1 MLKVLSMNVNGIR
14 SAARKGFFD
23 WLLQE
28 QPDVICVQE
37 TKAQEHQLSD
47 ALFHLTGYHRYFH
60 DAKKPGYS
68 GVGIWTKYLPDRVI
82 RGLGWPEA
90 DNEGR
95 YLQLDYREVSIASVY
110 FPSGTSGEVRQGV
123 KFDFLKR
130 FSVHLEQTHAAQKKM
145 IFCGD
150 VNIAHRP
157 IDLKNWRANQK
168 NSGFLPEERAWLDE
182 LFSQHGF
189 VDCFREKHPEAIEY
203 SWWSNRGQA
212 WAKNVGWRIDYH
224 IVSPC
229 LKGEIL
235 SAHIHKEPR
244 FSDHAAVVGIYS
256 LSLS

>member
-1 MLKVLSMNVNGIR
+1 M
-14 SAARKGFFD
+14 
-23 WLLQE
+23 
-28 QPDVICVQE
+28 
-37 TKAQEHQLSD
+37 
-47 ALFHLTGYHRYFH
+47 
-60 DAKKPGYS
+60 
-68 GVGIWTKYLPDRVI
+68 
-82 RGLGWPEA
+82 
-90 DNEGR
+90 
-95 YLQLDYREVSIASVY
+95 
-110 FPSGTSGEVRQGV
+110 
-123 KFDFLKR
+123 
-130 FSVHLEQTHAAQKKM
+130 
-145 IFCGD
+145 
-150 VNIAHRP
+150 
-157 IDLKNWRANQK
+157 
-168 NSGFLPEERAWLDE
+168 PEERAWLDE